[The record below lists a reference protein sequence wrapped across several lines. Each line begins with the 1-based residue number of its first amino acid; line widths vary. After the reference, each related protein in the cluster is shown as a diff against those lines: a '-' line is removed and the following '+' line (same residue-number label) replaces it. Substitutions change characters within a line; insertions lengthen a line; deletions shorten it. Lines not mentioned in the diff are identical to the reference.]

1 MYGKFFYSLEKKS
14 FFHIYF
20 NDGKED
26 MKRNYFTEDDKV
38 EKIKLIIDYQI
49 LSFNELFSNSN
60 CIESICFKKF
70 YRKNINNMN
79 GMFHMCI
86 LLKEINFSNFNTDS
100 VTDMC
105 RMFLGCSSLKEIN
118 LSNFNTNKVTNMS
131 YMFYGCLDELQLKIK
146 SQFKNFK

>member
-1 MYGKFFYSLEKKS
+1 MDPYAASDAKKDIKINENTNICYLKAIKSEFFLKKIFFILPKKRLLYIAKYNKQIQNYLNININDYKIFCETYTPIEIEIKPSKDMYGKFFYSLEKKS

-60 CIESICFKKF
+60 CIESIFF
-70 YRKNINNMN
+70 
-79 GMFHMCI
+79 
-86 LLKEINFSNFNTDS
+86 
-100 VTDMC
+100 
-105 RMFLGCSSLKEIN
+105 
-118 LSNFNTNKVTNMS
+118 
-131 YMFYGCLDELQLKIK
+131 
-146 SQFKNFK
+146 